1 MSAPGTASARE
12 TSLEAPDAPAKASDA
27 LQASAPGSP
36 PPTVTSSTAQPGSDA
51 DGASP
56 RRATSGPL
64 GLYAA
69 PATGGTG
76 PQNGSD
82 SSIPKALASAEADAA
97 YSPAPAGSA
106 GIAGIAGMN
115 TTAMTNGSSLQQK
128 PLAGGRPVG
137 VPSLSALPSLGDN
150 PSGLTGAGGAG
161 MGEEEE
167 EEEEERQR
175 REEQRAASALLRQQR
190 RMSAG
195 ADESGVFSLETR
207 IAHENRRQDAGG
219 QLV

>member
-1 MSAPGTASARE
+1 MSAPMTASARE
-12 TSLEAPDAPAKASDA
+12 TSLDAPDAPAKAGDA
-27 LQASAPGSP
+27 LQAFASGSP
-36 PPTVTSSTAQPGSDA
+36 PPTDTSST
-51 DGASP
+51 
-56 RRATSGPL
+56 
-64 GLYAA
+64 AA

-76 PQNGSD
+76 PLNGSVA
-82 SSIPKALASAEADAA
+82 SIPKALASAEADAA

-106 GIAGIAGMN
+106 GIAGMN
-115 TTAMTNGSSLQQK
+115 TNTMTNRSSLQQQ
-128 PLAGGRPVG
+128 PLTGDRPVG

-161 MGEEEE
+161 MGEQEEE

-175 REEQRAASALLRQQR
+175 RAEQRAAAALLRQQR
-190 RMSAG
+190 QMSAG
-195 ADESGVFSLETR
+195 ADERGVFSLETR

>member
-1 MSAPGTASARE
+1 MRGTTTHRCGPRSAGLTSRNRRQANTGEITHTTMLRKPLPPPPSPGPEGQVSAPGTASARE

-106 GIAGIAGMN
+106 GIAGMSTN
-115 TTAMTNGSSLQQK
+115 TMTNSSSLQQQ
-128 PLAGGRPVG
+128 P
-137 VPSLSALPSLGDN
+137 
-150 PSGLTGAGGAG
+150 LTGGSTRAWGAWAPCH
-161 MGEEEE
+161 
-167 EEEEERQR
+167 RVLCR
-175 REEQRAASALLRQQR
+175 L
-190 RMSAG
+190 
-195 ADESGVFSLETR
+195 
-207 IAHENRRQDAGG
+207 
-219 QLV
+219 